1 MPASLA
7 VAQVVRRMTFS
18 DRPRDRPGV
27 TGGNL
32 GGDRHDHQ
40 LTGPGG
46 LAEGTAVV
54 STSRPTRQGSPRPGW
69 PVQKRSRQRV
79 RPLPKG
85 TSLYTQGASATRQAA
100 ERRSA
105 RPLLYLH
112 QLPTWVPP
120 LVLVVFLI
128 AGLAVRGPAGAVAL
142 CVVAAVLAWLA
153 ALSWPRL
160 SSAGRFGRIAA
171 VAVMLAIAGYQ
182 ASR

>member
-1 MPASLA
+1 
-7 VAQVVRRMTFS
+7 MTFS
-18 DRPRDRPGV
+18 DRQRDGPGV

-32 GGDRHDHQ
+32 GGDSRDHQ

-46 LAEGTAVV
+46 LAEGTAGV
-54 STSRPTRQGSPRPGW
+54 STNRPTRQGPSRPGS
-69 PVQKRSRQRV
+69 PAQRRSRQRV

-85 TSLYTQGASATRQAA
+85 RSLYTPDASPARRTA

-128 AGLAVRGPAGAVAL
+128 AGLAVRGPAGGAAL

-153 ALSWPRL
+153 AISWPRL
-160 SSAGRFGRIAA
+160 SSGGRFARIVA
-171 VAVMLAIAGYQ
+171 VAAMLAIAGYQ